1 MPYIYV
7 NYVVHM
13 LFIFPVILKFSKK
26 CIRNLSINLKKSAN
40 LSFNMPPP
48 GKKNSIALLK
58 KYYSYFKAEH
68 FADNVIPTNREVANS
83 IIFFKEKH
91 TAKESVSTVSTLIW
105 AGKLKLNS
113 VHQTRLQL
121 MSSISI
127 GILHLSIRNK

>member
-1 MPYIYV
+1 MYV

-40 LSFNMPPP
+40 LSFNTTPL
-48 GKKNSIALLK
+48 GKKELSCSPK
-58 KYYSYFKAEH
+58 KKIDPGYFKAEH

-91 TAKESVSTVSTLIW
+91 TAKESVSTVSTLI
-105 AGKLKLNS
+105 
-113 VHQTRLQL
+113 
-121 MSSISI
+121 
-127 GILHLSIRNK
+127 

>member
-1 MPYIYV
+1 
-7 NYVVHM
+7 
-13 LFIFPVILKFSKK
+13 
-26 CIRNLSINLKKSAN
+26 
-40 LSFNMPPP
+40 MPPP
-48 GKKNSIALLK
+48 GKKNSLALLK
-58 KYYSYFKAEH
+58 KIDPGYFKAEH

-127 GILHLSIRNK
+127 GILHLSIRNWK